1 MESAEKTKFMLESGY
16 QKSGQKHCIKFAN
29 RPFENVAK
37 FKYLGTT
44 LTYQNYMQDEIKTRL
59 NLGILTTIC
68 FCVFCLPSAVQECKG

>member
-16 QKSGQKHCIKFAN
+16 QKSEQKHCIKFAN

-59 NLGILTTIC
+59 NLGNSYYHLFLRLLSSVC
-68 FCVFCLPSAVQECKG
+68 CPGM